1 MNILERIVADKRVE
15 VDLKKSVLP
24 LDYLRNSP
32 MIEREAFSLRESLLE
47 LRLLP
52 RLQYLLN
59 HTVFLLYSD
68 RLSRL

>member
-32 MIEREAFSLRESLLE
+32 MIEREVISLRESL
-47 LRLLP
+47 RNSSVDPP
-52 RLQYLLN
+52 RN
-59 HTVFLLYSD
+59 KS
-68 RLSRL
+68 